1 MEALLQ
7 NFFNVDIYASVAP
20 MLLRGLWMTVVLS
33 VLVIPTGV
41 LSGLAVAIVYT
52 NTRSKVLKGLLIV
65 YIDFFRA
72 LPPLVLLIL
81 IYFGLPFLNIQ
92 LPKML
97 AVVICFTLN
106 NSCYYGEIFRAGLG
120 SVSKGQVEAA
130 RSTGLSF
137 VQSLIYVQIPQAT
150 RNVLPELIS
159 NSLEV
164 IKLTT
169 IASAVS
175 ISELLHVAENAQSL
189 LYNPSPIVFA
199 AIFYLVILIPLV
211 RIVSR
216 LERRKLAS
224 RH

>member
-1 MEALLQ
+1 MQPLLE
-7 NFFNVDIYASVAP
+7 NFFNVDIYISVAP
-20 MLLRGLWMTVVLS
+20 MLLRGMWMTVVLS
-33 VLVIPTGV
+33 VLVIPAGV
-41 LSGLAVAIVYT
+41 LSGVLVAVVYA
-52 NTRSKVLKGLLIV
+52 NTRSKVIKGLLIV
-65 YIDFFRA
+65 YIDFLRA

-81 IYFGLPFLNIQ
+81 IYFGLPFLNIH

-97 AVVICFTLN
+97 AVVVCFTLN

-137 VQSLIYVQIPQAT
+137 VQSLIYIQIPQAT

-169 IASAVS
+169 IASAVAV
-175 ISELLHVAENAQSL
+175 SELLHVAQNAQSL
-189 LYNPSPIVFA
+189 LYNPSPIVLA
-199 AIFYLVILIPLV
+199 AIFYLVVLIPLV
-211 RIVSR
+211 RVVSR